1 MLRAAIMLVAAGWVA
16 ADIALFVVPRG
27 QKPIHADAV
36 VVLSGSP
43 TRLPKG
49 LALVRAGWAPLLVVS
64 RSTDPTRLELRA
76 CAHELDVPVLCRRAD
91 PYSTEGEAKMVRML
105 AERRGWTAVDVVT
118 SRYHVFR
125 ARLLLRR
132 CYRGRLRVVAA
143 PNQTWMLPADAV
155 LEGLKLVYHEVVH
168 RGC

>member
-1 MLRAAIMLVAAGWVA
+1 
-16 ADIALFVVPRG
+16 
-27 QKPIHADAV
+27 
-36 VVLSGSP
+36 VLSGSP
-43 TRLPKG
+43 TRLPRG

-64 RSTDPTRLELRA
+64 RSTDPTDLELRA
-76 CAHELDVPVLCRRAD
+76 CAHRLDVRVLCRRAD
-91 PYSTEGEAKMVRML
+91 PYSTEGEAKMVRAL
-105 AERRGWTAVDVVT
+105 VRQRGWGAVDVVT

-132 CYRGRLRVVAA
+132 CLDGPLRVVAA
-143 PNQTWMLPADAV
+143 PNQTWLLPADAV

>member
-1 MLRAAIMLVAAGWVA
+1 MLRAAIMVVAAAWLAV
-16 ADIALFVVPRG
+16 DVALFVVPRG
-27 QKPIHADAV
+27 DAPIHADAV

-43 TRLPKG
+43 KRLPKG

-64 RSTDPTRLELRA
+64 RSTDPTQLEERA
-76 CAHELDVPVLCRRAD
+76 CAHRLDVRVLCRRAD
-91 PYSTEGEAKMVRML
+91 PYSTEGEARMVRAL
-105 AERRGWTAVDVVT
+105 ARQRGWTTVDVVT

-132 CYRGRLRVVAA
+132 CFHGRLRVVAA
-143 PNQTWMLPADAV
+143 PNDGWLLPADAV

>member
-1 MLRAAIMLVAAGWVA
+1 MLRAALTLVAAAWIA
-16 ADIALFVVPRG
+16 ADVALFVVHDG
-27 QKPIHADAV
+27 QRPIRANAV

-49 LALVRAGWAPLLVVS
+49 VELVRAGWAPLLVVS
-64 RSTDPTRLELRA
+64 RSTDPTALEQRA
-76 CAHELDVPVLCRRAD
+76 CAHELDVRVLCRRAD
-91 PYSTEGEAKMVRML
+91 PYSTEGEAKMVRAL
-105 AERRGWTAVDVVT
+105 AQARGWTAVDVVT

-143 PNQTWMLPADAV
+143 PNQTWLLPADAV
-155 LEGLKLVYHEVVH
+155 LEGLKLAYHEVVH